1 MTIDHAGGPVRKRGR
16 RAHRPDPDGGPVA
29 GFAYALL
36 VLKETA
42 GDPSY
47 DRMRTEFG
55 AMASKS
61 ALAAAAR
68 GLQLPS
74 WETTWEFVRPLAV
87 TVLGQDE
94 DETRREWRAR
104 WTAARQDDGDEGE
117 GNGQGNGPAG
127 ASRPGRFGWL
137 PVAVVVVAVAAGI
150 VVAVSRPRSGSGEPS
165 LPIEGDASSLVADV
179 TYPDGSRVSVN
190 QRFVKTWRLRNAGT
204 VAWHGR
210 FLQRLPPLDGLDVCH
225 TEARV
230 PLPDAEP
237 GAEVTVSVPVQ
248 ARGTPGPC
256 QVYWKMVDSGGRLY
270 LPQSSGIYFQVEA
283 AG

>member
-1 MTIDHAGGPVRKRGR
+1 MTIDQAGGPVRKRGR

-29 GFAYALL
+29 GFAHALL

-55 AMASKS
+55 AVASKS

-68 GLQLPS
+68 GVQLPS

-87 TVLGQDE
+87 TVLGGDE
-94 DETRREWRAR
+94 EQTRSEWRSR
-104 WTAARQDDGDEGE
+104 WLAARQGGDGTAEPDGV
-117 GNGQGNGPAG
+117 P
-127 ASRPGRFGWL
+127 RRRGWL
-137 PVAVVVVAVAAGI
+137 PAAVAVVVVAAGV
-150 VVAVSRPRSGSGEPS
+150 VVAVSRPWSGGGEPS

-190 QRFVKTWRLRNAGT
+190 QRFVKTWLLRNAGT
-204 VAWHGR
+204 VGWHGR

-225 TEARV
+225 TEPRV

-256 QVYWKMVDSGGRLY
+256 QVFWKMVDAGGRLY
-270 LPQSSGIYFQVEA
+270 LPQSSGIYFQVEV

>member
-1 MTIDHAGGPVRKRGR
+1 MTIDHADGPVRKRGR
-16 RAHRPDPDGGPVA
+16 RAHRPDPDGGPVP
-29 GFAYALL
+29 GFAHALL

-55 AMASKS
+55 AVASKS

-87 TVLGQDE
+87 TVLGRDE
-94 DETRREWRAR
+94 EETRREWRAR
-104 WTAARQDDGDEGE
+104 WTAAGRNEDEQDHPRAE
-117 GNGQGNGPAG
+117 PAR
-127 ASRPGRFGWL
+127 ARRHGWL
-137 PVAVVVVAVAAGI
+137 PVAALVVAVTAGL
-150 VVAVSRPRSGSGEPS
+150 VVAVNRPWSGGAGGEPS

-190 QRFVKTWRLRNAGT
+190 QRFVKTWRLRNAGS
-204 VAWHGR
+204 VGWHGR

-225 TEARV
+225 TDARV

-256 QVYWKMVDSGGRLY
+256 QVFWKMVDSGGRLY
-270 LPQSSGIYFQVEA
+270 LPQSSGVYFQVEV

>member
-1 MTIDHAGGPVRKRGR
+1 MTIDHADGPVRKRGR
-16 RAHRPDPDGGPVA
+16 RAHRPDPGDGPVA
-29 GFAYALL
+29 AFAHALL
-36 VLKETA
+36 LLKETA

-55 AMASKS
+55 AVASKS

-87 TVLGQDE
+87 TVLGE
-94 DETRREWRAR
+94 DEAQARREWRAR
-104 WTAARQDDGDEGE
+104 WTAARPDGGDP
-117 GNGQGNGPAG
+117 GPA
-127 ASRPGRFGWL
+127 PKHGRHGWL
-137 PVAVVVVAVAAGI
+137 LVATVVAVVVAGA
-150 VVAVSRPRSGSGEPS
+150 VVAVSRPRSGGGEPS
-165 LPIEGDASSLVADV
+165 LPIAGDASSLVADV
-179 TYPDGSRVSVN
+179 TYPDGSRVPVN

-225 TEARV
+225 TDPRV

-237 GAEVTVSVPVQ
+237 GADVTVSVPVQ
-248 ARGTPGPC
+248 ARGTPGAC
-256 QVYWKMVDSGGRLY
+256 QVFWKMVDSGGRLY
-270 LPQSSGIYFQVEA
+270 LPQSSGIYFQVEVT
-283 AG
+283 G

>member
-1 MTIDHAGGPVRKRGR
+1 MTIDHADGPVRKRGR
-16 RAHRPDPDGGPVA
+16 RARRPDPDGGPVA
-29 GFAYALL
+29 EFAHALL
-36 VLKETA
+36 GLKEAA

-47 DRMRTEFG
+47 DRMRAEFG

-87 TVLGQDE
+87 TVLGRDE
-94 DETRREWRAR
+94 ERTRREWRAR
-104 WTAARQDDGDEGE
+104 WSAARPDGD
-117 GNGQGNGPAG
+117 G
-127 ASRPGRFGWL
+127 AAPRPGHHGWL
-137 PVAVVVVAVAAGI
+137 LVAVVVVVVAAGI
-150 VVAVSRPRSGSGEPS
+150 VVAVNVPRARSGGEAS

-179 TYPDGSRVSVN
+179 TYPDGSKVAVN
-190 QRFVKTWRLRNAGT
+190 ERFVKTWRLRNAGT

-225 TEARV
+225 TDPRV
-230 PLPDAEP
+230 PLPDAGP

-256 QVYWKMVDSGGRLY
+256 QVFWKMVDSGGRFY
-270 LPQSSGIYFQVEA
+270 LPQSSGIYFQVDVT
-283 AG
+283 G

>member
-1 MTIDHAGGPVRKRGR
+1 MTIHHADGPVRKRGR
-16 RAHRPDPDGGPVA
+16 RAHRPDPDGGPVPA
-29 GFAYALL
+29 FAHALL

-55 AMASKS
+55 AVASKS

-87 TVLGQDE
+87 TVLGE
-94 DETRREWRAR
+94 DEEQTRREWRAR
-104 WTAARQDDGDEGE
+104 WTAARQDGGDGDGAAEPE
-117 GNGQGNGPAG
+117 G
-127 ASRPGRFGWL
+127 ASRPGRHGWL
-137 PVAVVVVAVAAGI
+137 LVAAVVVVVAAGV
-150 VVAVSRPRSGSGEPS
+150 VVAVSWPRSGGGEPS

-179 TYPDGSRVSVN
+179 TYPDGSRVPVN

-210 FLQRLPPLDGLDVCH
+210 FLQRLPPLEGLDVCH
-225 TEARV
+225 TDPRV

-237 GAEVTVSVPVQ
+237 GADVTVSVPVQ

-256 QVYWKMVDSGGRLY
+256 QVFWKMVDSGGRLY
-270 LPQSSGIYFQVEA
+270 LPQSSGIYFLVEVT
-283 AG
+283 G

>member
-55 AMASKS
+55 AVASKS

-87 TVLGQDE
+87 TVLGRDE
-94 DETRREWRAR
+94 EETRREWRAR
-104 WTAARQDDGDEGE
+104 WAGARPDGGDAPAA
-117 GNGQGNGPAG
+117 
-127 ASRPGRFGWL
+127 ASRPGRHGWL
-137 PVAVVVVAVAAGI
+137 LVAAVAIVVVAAGV
-150 VVAVSRPRSGSGEPS
+150 VVAVSRPRPGGGEPS

-230 PLPDAEP
+230 PLPDAGP
-237 GAEVTVSVPVQ
+237 GGEVTVSVPVQ

-270 LPQSSGIYFQVEA
+270 LPQSSGIYFQVEV

>member
-16 RAHRPDPDGGPVA
+16 RARRPDPDGGPVA
-29 GFAYALL
+29 EFAHALL
-36 VLKETA
+36 VLKEAA

-55 AMASKS
+55 AVASKS

-87 TVLGQDE
+87 TVLGRE
-94 DETRREWRAR
+94 EEETRREWRAR
-104 WTAARQDDGDEGE
+104 WNAARQDGDGGGTAGPEG
-117 GNGQGNGPAG
+117 A
-127 ASRPGRFGWL
+127 RHGWL
-137 PVAVVVVAVAAGI
+137 LVAAVVVAVAAGV
-150 VVAVSRPRSGSGEPS
+150 VVAVNVPRARSGGEPS

-179 TYPDGSRVSVN
+179 TYPDGSRVAVN

-225 TEARV
+225 TDPRV
-230 PLPDAEP
+230 PLPDAGP

-256 QVYWKMVDSGGRLY
+256 QVFWKMVDSGGRFY
-270 LPQSSGIYFQVEA
+270 LPQSSGIYFQVDVT
-283 AG
+283 G

>member
-1 MTIDHAGGPVRKRGR
+1 MTIEQVDGRKRGR
-16 RAHRPDPDGGPVA
+16 RACRPDPDAGPVA
-29 GFAYALL
+29 GFAHALL
-36 VLKETA
+36 ALKEEA

-47 DRMRTEFG
+47 DRMRSEFG
-55 AMASKS
+55 AVASKS

-87 TVLGQDE
+87 TVLGRDE
-94 DETRREWRAR
+94 EQTRLEWRAR
-104 WTAARQDDGDEGE
+104 WSAARQD
-117 GNGQGNGPAG
+117 GPAEPESG
-127 ASRPGRFGWL
+127 PRPGRHGWVL
-137 PVAVVVVAVAAGI
+137 VAVLVVVVVAAAV
-150 VVAVSRPRSGSGEPS
+150 VVAVSAPRTRGGEPS
-165 LPIEGDASSLVADV
+165 LPLEGDASSLVADV
-179 TYPDGSRVSVN
+179 TYPDGSRVALN
-190 QRFVKTWRLRNAGT
+190 ERFVKTWRLRNAGT
-204 VAWHGR
+204 VPWHGR

-225 TEARV
+225 TDARV
-230 PLPDAEP
+230 PLPDTEP

-270 LPQSSGIYFQVEA
+270 LPQSNGIYFLVH

>member
-16 RAHRPDPDGGPVA
+16 RAHRPDPDEGPVA
-29 GFAYALL
+29 GFAHALL

-55 AMASKS
+55 AVASKS

-87 TVLGQDE
+87 TVLDRDE

-104 WTAARQDDGDEGE
+104 WTAAQQNETEPD
-117 GNGQGNGPAG
+117 
-127 ASRPGRFGWL
+127 SRPGRHGWL
-137 PVAVVVVAVAAGI
+137 LVAAVVVVVAAGV
-150 VVAVSRPRSGSGEPS
+150 VVAVSWPRSHSGGEPS

-179 TYPDGSRVSVN
+179 TYPDGSRVAVN

-204 VAWHGR
+204 VGWHGR

-225 TEARV
+225 TDPRV

-270 LPQSSGIYFQVEA
+270 LPQSSGIYFQVEVS
-283 AG
+283 G